1 MSQEKVTN
9 MSKQDG
15 EVYFGLFSTTVCKL
29 LCSYSSLNMLSVEDR
44 VKQLRL
50 NHVFNIFHQKAPNN
64 MQDNFV
70 LKTARN
76 YGIETRSVSNLD
88 FNIPRVRTCQSSSFY
103 YSAIQDWNELP
114 LTIKRKRKRSDSV
127 L

>member
-1 MSQEKVTN
+1 
-9 MSKQDG
+9 
-15 EVYFGLFSTTVCKL
+15 
-29 LCSYSSLNMLSVEDR
+29 
-44 VKQLRL
+44 
-50 NHVFNIFHQKAPNN
+50 

-76 YGIETRSVSNLD
+76 NGRQTRSVSNLD

-114 LTIKRKRKRSDSV
+114 LTIKEAKNKDVFKTNVKMFLIQKGLSRQNCEFYFY
-127 L
+127 